1 MLKKNALENAK
12 NAHEKFEEIRDRIRI
27 AEENLVK
34 EQGRKESVRN
44 RRESLSAEM
53 SELKIKS
60 AELAKDY
67 ESSQRELETLK
78 SGMTD
83 TAENLG
89 RLSEEEKSLE
99 QTIKEK
105 KELIE
110 ERKQQ
115 LENVKTTIEICNTD
129 IKKWQNIHREQD
141 MYVTNLRNGM
151 KALNDAKEK
160 YSGEISKIDERKI
173 SAQRDYDSIINQ
185 LYEVYEMTRSEAENA
200 AEKINDRMA
209 AQKELNEIKMKIRA
223 LGNVNVGAIE
233 EYKEVS
239 ERFKFLSEQLTDV
252 RTSKR
257 DLEKLIEDLTGDMCR
272 IFAES
277 FVIINNNFKSIF
289 TELFGGGK
297 AELVLTDPENV
308 LESGIEIRVA
318 PPGKVIKNLISLSG
332 GEQSFVAI
340 CIYFAI
346 LKLKPAPFCILDE
359 IDAALDEV
367 NVKKY
372 AQYLKKFTDKTQFV
386 LVTHRRSAM
395 EEANVLYGVTMQEDG
410 ISKLLKMEQVDIENT
425 AQ

>member
-1 MLKKNALENAK
+1 MENAK

-27 AEENLVK
+27 AEENLAK

>member
-1 MLKKNALENAK
+1 MENAK
-12 NAHEKFEEIRDRIRI
+12 NAQEKFEEIRNRIRI

-44 RRESLSAEM
+44 RRESLSVEM

-83 TAENLG
+83 AAENLG

-115 LENVKTTIEICNTD
+115 LENVKTTIETCNTD

>member
-1 MLKKNALENAK
+1 M
-12 NAHEKFEEIRDRIRI
+12 
-27 AEENLVK
+27 
-34 EQGRKESVRN
+34 RN

-257 DLEKLIEDLTGDMCR
+257 
-272 IFAES
+272 
-277 FVIINNNFKSIF
+277 
-289 TELFGGGK
+289 
-297 AELVLTDPENV
+297 
-308 LESGIEIRVA
+308 
-318 PPGKVIKNLISLSG
+318 
-332 GEQSFVAI
+332 
-340 CIYFAI
+340 
-346 LKLKPAPFCILDE
+346 
-359 IDAALDEV
+359 
-367 NVKKY
+367 
-372 AQYLKKFTDKTQFV
+372 YL
-386 LVTHRRSAM
+386 
-395 EEANVLYGVTMQEDG
+395 
-410 ISKLLKMEQVDIENT
+410 
-425 AQ
+425 

>member
-1 MLKKNALENAK
+1 MENAK
-12 NAHEKFEEIRDRIRI
+12 NAQEKFEEIRDRIRI

-44 RRESLSAEM
+44 RRESLSSEM

-60 AELAKDY
+60 AELAKDH

-99 QTIKEK
+99 RVIKEK
-105 KELIE
+105 NELIE

-115 LENVKTTIEICNTD
+115 LENVKTTIETCNAD

>member
-1 MLKKNALENAK
+1 M
-12 NAHEKFEEIRDRIRI
+12 
-27 AEENLVK
+27 
-34 EQGRKESVRN
+34 RN

-53 SELKIKS
+53 SELNLKS

-115 LENVKTTIEICNTD
+115 LENVKTTIETCNKD

-340 CIYFAI
+340 CIYIAI

>member
-1 MLKKNALENAK
+1 
-12 NAHEKFEEIRDRIRI
+12 
-27 AEENLVK
+27 
-34 EQGRKESVRN
+34 
-44 RRESLSAEM
+44 
-53 SELKIKS
+53 
-60 AELAKDY
+60 
-67 ESSQRELETLK
+67 
-78 SGMTD
+78 
-83 TAENLG
+83 
-89 RLSEEEKSLE
+89 
-99 QTIKEK
+99 
-105 KELIE
+105 
-110 ERKQQ
+110 
-115 LENVKTTIEICNTD
+115 
-129 IKKWQNIHREQD
+129 
-141 MYVTNLRNGM
+141 
-151 KALNDAKEK
+151 
-160 YSGEISKIDERKI
+160 
-173 SAQRDYDSIINQ
+173 
-185 LYEVYEMTRSEAENA
+185 MTRSEAENA

>member
-1 MLKKNALENAK
+1 MGSEMC
-12 NAHEKFEEIRDRIRI
+12 IRDR
-27 AEENLVK
+27 
-34 EQGRKESVRN
+34 
-44 RRESLSAEM
+44 SLSAEM

>member
-1 MLKKNALENAK
+1 ML
-12 NAHEKFEEIRDRIRI
+12 
-27 AEENLVK
+27 
-34 EQGRKESVRN
+34 RN
-44 RRESLSAEM
+44 RAAEM